1 MEQANLFQ
9 SFPDL
14 YRSNW
19 HDSIHVKNVLCTPPQ
34 SNLLPFE
41 DYKPLRATS
50 SSFERNG
57 EFDINNHPSPP
68 DMDDWVSNTL
78 MALENMP
85 LSPPQTHKWT
95 NDAGKTLAASAA
107 FLPPLITRNPPHH
120 LEIHGQTTQPNDL
133 SSELHCGSQS
143 SRTDSIPPEQMR
155 ASPQETRNRSS
166 PPQAQQSPPKRR
178 KTSPKATT
186 STATIPEKR
195 TRRGRRPLGVSK
207 EDGVANPA
215 FSAKRE
221 SHLEK
226 NRIAAH
232 KCRQKKK
239 EWVEDLEMQAREL
252 TAVRAHLRSHVAMLR
267 EQVLLLKNELLSHAN
282 CGCGR
287 IDAYVNRTATQI
299 SPSSHMA
306 ALGLL
311 GDIEGEKA
319 EDKTELGDKDAFERL
334 EDILKMDEGEG

>member
-1 MEQANLFQ
+1 MEQTNLFQ

-19 HDSIHVKNVLCTPPQ
+19 HDSIHVKNVLYTPPQ
-34 SNLLPFE
+34 SNSLPFE
-41 DYKPLRATS
+41 DYKPLYATS
-50 SSFERNG
+50 SRFERNG

-68 DMDDWVSNTL
+68 DTDDWVSNTL

-85 LSPPQTHKWT
+85 SSPPQIHRWT

-107 FLPPLITRNPPHH
+107 F
-120 LEIHGQTTQPNDL
+120 
-133 SSELHCGSQS
+133 GSQS

-155 ASPQETRNRSS
+155 VSPQKTRNRS
-166 PPQAQQSPPKRR
+166 PRPQAQQSPPKRR
-178 KTSPKATT
+178 KASPKTTT
-186 STATIPEKR
+186 STATPEKK

-207 EDGVANPA
+207 EDGAANPA

-221 SHLEK
+221 NYLEK

-306 ALGLL
+306 ALELL
-311 GDIEGEKA
+311 GDIEGKKV
-319 EDKTELGDKDAFERL
+319 EDKTELGDKDTFERL

>member
-1 MEQANLFQ
+1 MEQATLFQ

-14 YRSNW
+14 YRGSW
-19 HDSIHVKNVLCTPPQ
+19 HDSIHAKNVLCTPPQ
-34 SNLLPFE
+34 SDSLPFE
-41 DYKPLRATS
+41 DYKPFHATNS
-50 SSFERNG
+50 GFERDG

-68 DMDDWVSNTL
+68 DTDDWVSNTL
-78 MALENMP
+78 MVLESMP
-85 LSPPQTHKWT
+85 SSPPQTHKWT
-95 NDAGKTLAASAA
+95 NDAGKTLVASAA
-107 FLPPLITRNPPHH
+107 FLPPLTRRKSPHH
-120 LEIHGQTTQPNDL
+120 LEIYGQTTPSDNL
-133 SSELHCGSQS
+133 SPKLHCGCQS
-143 SRTDSIPPEQMR
+143 SGTDSIPPEQMR
-155 ASPQETRNRSS
+155 VSPQETRNRSP

-178 KTSPKATT
+178 KASPKATT
-186 STATIPEKR
+186 GTAATPEQK

-207 EDGVANPA
+207 EDGAANPV

-221 SHLEK
+221 SYLEK

-282 CGCGR
+282 CGCER
-287 IDAYVNRTATQI
+287 IDAYLDRTATQI
-299 SPSSHMA
+299 SPLSHMA
-306 ALGLL
+306 ALELL
-311 GDIEGEKA
+311 GDIEGKKA
-319 EDKTELGDKDAFERL
+319 GDKTELGDKDAFECL